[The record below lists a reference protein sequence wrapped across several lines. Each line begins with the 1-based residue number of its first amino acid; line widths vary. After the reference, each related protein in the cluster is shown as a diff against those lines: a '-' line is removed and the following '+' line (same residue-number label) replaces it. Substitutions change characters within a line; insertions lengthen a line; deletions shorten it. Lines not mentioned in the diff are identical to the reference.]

1 MKSQGASSMK
11 RLKLTSLSCKKPL
24 EGGGLRI
31 TPLEINIELK
41 NHPFAK
47 EIHLEIHL
55 PNLHYCVP
63 CSFSTV

>member
-24 EGGGLRI
+24 EGGGLKI

-47 EIHLEIHL
+47 EIHL